1 MADIEG
7 TDPISGAA
15 DETATR
21 HQLTGLIG
29 RSAPLPIWAH
39 LDAMKDWLARA
50 RQAATQADQ
59 RGSAAAE
66 WLLDN
71 DYQIQRAILQIGE
84 GLPKAFYAKLPGLA
98 EDGLRRPRAHQV
110 AQSLLLA
117 SHLQVSL
124 SSAVE
129 FVVRYQNKMPL
140 SIAETW
146 AIPTMLRIVCLEM
159 IVTGF
164 TQLFPQVAPPFALTD
179 SPDVATGGFD
189 NTECVARGIA
199 NLAVIAT
206 IQWNDFFDRT
216 SQVEAVLKRDPAGI
230 YPRMDFATRD
240 QYRHAVERL
249 AARSGLLARKIHL
262 GLADVA

>member
-84 GLPKAFYAKLPGLA
+84 GLPKAFYA
-98 EDGLRRPRAHQV
+98 RPSSRAV
-110 AQSLLLA
+110 SA
-117 SHLQVSL
+117 SGVSPA
-124 SSAVE
+124 S
-129 FVVRYQNKMPL
+129 
-140 SIAETW
+140 
-146 AIPTMLRIVCLEM
+146 
-159 IVTGF
+159 
-164 TQLFPQVAPPFALTD
+164 
-179 SPDVATGGFD
+179 
-189 NTECVARGIA
+189 
-199 NLAVIAT
+199 LAVLGCRI
-206 IQWNDFFDRT
+206 R
-216 SQVEAVLKRDPAGI
+216 
-230 YPRMDFATRD
+230 
-240 QYRHAVERL
+240 
-249 AARSGLLARKIHL
+249 RSISE
-262 GLADVA
+262 

>member
-7 TDPISGAA
+7 TDPVSGAA

-84 GLPKAFYAKLPGLA
+84 GLPKDFYAKLPGLA

-159 IVTGF
+159 IVTVPIPMKPPLVSEMIAPLRSEMMSPPPETGPCWLRLL
-164 TQLFPQVAPPFALTD
+164 LF
-179 SPDVATGGFD
+179 
-189 NTECVARGIA
+189 
-199 NLAVIAT
+199 
-206 IQWNDFFDRT
+206 
-216 SQVEAVLKRDPAGI
+216 
-230 YPRMDFATRD
+230 
-240 QYRHAVERL
+240 
-249 AARSGLLARKIHL
+249 RSCRSSSL
-262 GLADVA
+262 

>member
-1 MADIEG
+1 LPPATPRRPSLIMADIEG

-164 TQLFPQVAPPFALTD
+164 TQLFPQVAPPFALTNAMGKAPEEIRSAAHYISTSND
-179 SPDVATGGFD
+179 KD
-189 NTECVARGIA
+189 GIA
-199 NLAVIAT
+199 
-206 IQWNDFFDRT
+206 
-216 SQVEAVLKRDPAGI
+216 
-230 YPRMDFATRD
+230 
-240 QYRHAVERL
+240 
-249 AARSGLLARKIHL
+249 AAIDAFLLPL
-262 GLADVA
+262 VGGSS